1 MSTVEEIAR
10 AIQEL
15 PPEKLAELRAWFAAY
30 DAEVWD
36 REFVHDVQQG
46 RLDRLADE
54 ALNALDRGDCTR
66 L

>member
-1 MSTVEEIAR
+1 MSTVEQIER
-10 AIQEL
+10 AIQNLSPDE
-15 PPEKLAELRAWFAAY
+15 LAEFRAWFAAY

-36 REFVHDVQQG
+36 RQFDDDVDQG

-54 ALNALDRGDCTR
+54 ALDALDRGECTP

>member
-1 MSTVEEIAR
+1 MSTVEQIER
-10 AIQEL
+10 AIQSLSADE
-15 PPEKLAELRAWFAAY
+15 LAELRAWFAAY

-36 REFVHDVQQG
+36 REFEQDVDAG

-54 ALNALDRGDCTR
+54 ALDALDKGECTP